1 MASVHAPVLPGGR
14 APAVPL
20 RLAGVLAGAFL
31 AERERWGLW
40 LAPLLGAGVW
50 LYFAL
55 AVEPPAWLPWPC
67 WLALAFAAAA
77 LRRQRAALGLLLL
90 LAVPL
95 LGFHLAQARTA
106 GVAAP
111 VLEREIGPV
120 RVEAELLE
128 AEPLARGFRLL
139 LGAPVVERLTP
150 EATPLR
156 LRVVA
161 TALAEPPPPGSRL
174 RLLARLR
181 PPPMPAAPG
190 DYDFARAAWFQQL
203 GGVGFAFGA
212 PELLAGPP
220 AAGGLREGW
229 RRFWSGLRQR
239 VAGRT
244 LAALPPGTGGVAVAL
259 LTGQRGAVPRDAL
272 EAMRDAGLAHLLA
285 ISGLHIG
292 LVAGTVFLAVRA
304 GLALW
309 PAVAL
314 RRPIKRYAAVAALA
328 AAGIYLLLAGA
339 PVPTQRAFLMTGLV
353 LLGVLLDR
361 TAITL
366 RLVAWAAVVV
376 LLLAPESLL
385 SASFQLSFA
394 AVVAL
399 VAGYEALRRRR
410 EARAGR
416 REPRSPWLRPLGYLG
431 GLMVTSLIAGFAT
444 APMTLHHFD
453 KIPLYGLAANLVA
466 VPLTG
471 FLVMPAAVVAL
482 LAMPLGLEAL
492 PLAVMGAGIEG
503 VVASAE
509 AVAGLEGAVLRA
521 PAMAWW
527 GFPACVLGGLWLC
540 LWQRRWR
547 LLGLLPLAL
556 GMASSAW
563 TPPPDLLL
571 SGEGR
576 LAAVRA
582 ADGAMLFTSLRAERF
597 SAEQW
602 RDRAGVVEGQA
613 LPSAGDLTWPDLAC
627 DAFGCLLRRGG
638 LAVAL
643 VFEGEALEEDCRRA
657 DLLLAQ
663 TPVPR
668 GCAAGPRAP
677 DLVIDSRDLR
687 RDGGLA
693 IWLEG
698 KGTYRL
704 RRVAAERGVRPWTAA
719 GRAVR

>member
-1 MASVHAPVLPGGR
+1 MTSVHAPVLPGGR

-20 RLAGVLAGAFL
+20 RLAGVLVGAFL

-161 TALAEPPPPGSRL
+161 TVLAEPPPPGSRL

-229 RRFWSGLRQR
+229 RRFWSGLRQQ

-663 TPVPR
+663 IPVLR

-677 DLVIDSRDLR
+677 GLVVDSRDLR
-687 RDGGLA
+687 RGGGLA
-693 IWLEG
+693 LRLEG
-698 KGTYRL
+698 EGVYRL
-704 RRVAAERGVRPWTAA
+704 RRVAAERGARPWTAT
-719 GRAVR
+719 GRAAR